1 MSKLVFTNGCFDIL
15 HKGHFKLLEYC
26 KNQGSTVVV
35 GLNSDK
41 SVKQLKGDSRPFF
54 KQHYSKYALEC
65 CRYVDRVIIFD
76 EKTPYNLIKQ
86 LKPDIIVKGGDYRKE
101 DVVGHDIA
109 EVRIFNF
116 VEGYST
122 SKVLKAQENNDV

>member
-15 HKGHFKLLEYC
+15 HEGHFKLLEYC

-54 KQHYSKYALEC
+54 KQHDRKYALEC

-86 LKPDIIVKGGDYRKE
+86 L
-101 DVVGHDIA
+101 
-109 EVRIFNF
+109 N
-116 VEGYST
+116 
-122 SKVLKAQENNDV
+122 L